1 MSFILI
7 LSFIIIAFLIIAIIW
22 HLKNPIRRKYSFTV
36 LGLALLFLLIY
47 NVFFVDHSMRFIQ
60 SKVYPNLYLVDNE
73 ISDRDSLN
81 RIIKKMSIEKMN
93 AEFIGNENKFKSHY
107 KATDVSDS
115 RTEIDYHIDFYTYF
129 EGWGTDPFGQAG
141 TAHFIEN
148 EEDPGGFSSE
158 ELSHYNQYRIAS
170 LSVQFC
176 KNDTVNY
183 YSVLRYYQQGNET
196 ISDTIIS
203 KCRRKN

>member
-1 MSFILI
+1 MAFIL
-7 LSFIIIAFLIIAIIW
+7 LLAFIIIAVLITAVIW
-22 HLKNPIRRKYSFTV
+22 LLKNPLRRKYSFTV
-36 LGLALLFLLIY
+36 LGIALLFLLVY
-47 NVFFVDHSMRFIQ
+47 NVFFVDHHLKFVQ

-81 RIIKKMSIEKMN
+81 KIIKKMAIIKMN

-115 RTEIDYHIDFYTYF
+115 RTEMDYHIDFYTYF

-158 ELSHYNQYRIAS
+158 ELSHYNEYKIAD
-170 LSVQFC
+170 LSIRFC
-176 KNDTVNY
+176 ENDTVNY
-183 YSVLRYYQQGNET
+183 YGVLRYYQHGMET
-196 ISDTIIS
+196 ISDTIIN
-203 KCRRKN
+203 KCMKTK